1 MAKMLFFVAVGSFV
15 ILTAGYGWAR
25 AFEVGAPVVAENPTM
40 IHALFACIIVQGMFV
55 VYSGIAEYRWFRR
68 ILKGGKD
75 SPLIMGL
82 SPN

>member
-40 IHALFACIIVQGMFV
+40 IHALFACIIVAGLFTI
-55 VYSGIAEYRWFRR
+55 YSGIGGYRRSRKIWE
-68 ILKGGKD
+68 GG
-75 SPLIMGL
+75 
-82 SPN
+82 